1 MVGAWGPVMVE
12 GPTESLCRE
21 WSKSLVFQ
29 HIINIYDVILWRHL
43 CYLNCNSVGAGRF
56 LGVWR
61 IFAQILVNVPE
72 KIIHKKKWPPKKAL
86 HVILSVI
93 FAQIFRNFM
102 NVFGDFTQI
111 SSDFAQIFTKSKLL
125 EVHLYPMHLHVLH
138 QCSTV
143 TKLYD
148 ATWYLTRL
156 SDLWNCCQT
165 SR

>member
-1 MVGAWGPVMVE
+1 MVE

-43 CYLNCNSVGAGRF
+43 CYRNCNSVGAGRF
-56 LGVWR
+56 LGVRR

-93 FAQIFRNFM
+93 FAHIFKVLLRFSGILWMFSEILPRFPQILPKFSPNQNFWRCIC
-102 NVFGDFTQI
+102 TPCT
-111 SSDFAQIFTKSKLL
+111 STSYTSAQL
-125 EVHLYPMHLHVLH
+125 
-138 QCSTV
+138 
-143 TKLYD
+143 
-148 ATWYLTRL
+148 
-156 SDLWNCCQT
+156 
-165 SR
+165 